1 MSSKKQNILFVSHQA
16 SRSGAPVLLL
26 GIIREIK
33 KQDNLSF
40 RILLMADGEL
50 SEEFK
55 SLGKTF
61 IWKRG
66 RQKKTRSVIG
76 RVLERLSG
84 VGDEIRKRYIIFRL
98 RDTTTVFSNT
108 ITTGQVQ
115 EKLLSS
121 NARFIC
127 YIHEMEM
134 AIREATTPRALDIVF
149 KKTHL
154 FLTGSKAVKDNLV
167 ANHSVNPD
175 LIKILYYP
183 VPVVVHNKKNYTET
197 TTSFKIKN
205 NIPPDGIIIG
215 VAASS
220 EWRKGFDLF
229 LSLIKLYFNLFPDSN
244 SYFVW
249 MGIKENHPS
258 SWLNLYDHKKYGLN
272 NRTILVPHGSDY
284 LNHMACFDIHLLP
297 SREDPYPLV
306 VLDAAGFAIPTI
318 CFSDAGGT
326 PEFVENDC
334 GYCVAYGDLFVM
346 AHKLNTL
353 VVNAELRT
361 KMGHAAREK
370 VYRRHDY
377 EKQTGEIINLIKQ

>member
-1 MSSKKQNILFVSHQA
+1 
-16 SRSGAPVLLL
+16 
-26 GIIREIK
+26 
-33 KQDNLSF
+33 
-40 RILLMADGEL
+40 
-50 SEEFK
+50 
-55 SLGKTF
+55 
-61 IWKRG
+61 
-66 RQKKTRSVIG
+66 
-76 RVLERLSG
+76 
-84 VGDEIRKRYIIFRL
+84 
-98 RDTTTVFSNT
+98 
-108 ITTGQVQ
+108 
-115 EKLLSS
+115 
-121 NARFIC
+121 
-127 YIHEMEM
+127 
-134 AIREATTPRALDIVF
+134 
-149 KKTHL
+149 
-154 FLTGSKAVKDNLV
+154 
-167 ANHSVNPD
+167 
-175 LIKILYYP
+175 
-183 VPVVVHNKKNYTET
+183 
-197 TTSFKIKN
+197 
-205 NIPPDGIIIG
+205 
-215 VAASS
+215 
-220 EWRKGFDLF
+220 
-229 LSLIKLYFNLFPDSN
+229 
-244 SYFVW
+244 

-258 SWLNLYDHKKYGLN
+258 SWLNLYDHKKYVLN